1 LDVDV
6 GDAVDYDK
14 KLSRSFIAA
23 HFKKDESRPKNNLG
37 SSATLWRSFFDQSI
51 RISNNIE

>member
-14 KLSRSFIAA
+14 KLSQSFIAA
-23 HFKKDESRPKNNLG
+23 HFKKDEARPKNNLS
-37 SSATLWRSFFDQSI
+37 SSATLWRSFFNQSI
-51 RISNNIE
+51 QISNNIE